1 VGACQSNVPTL
12 SVLPAAPGFFP
23 LDEQLALLP
32 GQFSPTLQAMLVRLS
47 AWMPFAQAAAFLHDF
62 AHVSVS
68 EGSAQRL
75 TYAAGS
81 ALVLQQTQATQQIL
95 RDLPLVPVP
104 SEPLQVSIDGA
115 MVPLVGGEWA
125 EVKTLAIGQVT
136 RRPGAKGSLETH
148 TSAITTFSR
157 MAEAELF
164 GSLATVEAHTRG
176 VTLARQV
183 VAVNDGAEWIQ
194 RVVDLHCPTATRIID
209 FPHAAQR
216 LSAIAA
222 AVWGE
227 GQEQAQ
233 AWFVRERHELRHN
246 GPEPVLAAIHQLQ
259 AEYPKAAAG
268 IAEHEQYLRKRVAML
283 DYPDFEAAGWP
294 IGSGIVESANKLVVE
309 ARLKGAGMHWARRR
323 VNPMV
328 ALRNLVCNE
337 RWQSGWAG
345 IAATLRQEV
354 QSRRKVQGS
363 SLVIPA
369 ARPKRLAS
377 PQPGGKA
384 HPPPAT
390 HPWRKPTLAGGR
402 TYLERRRAAQ
412 G

>member
-1 VGACQSNVPTL
+1 MV
-12 SVLPAAPGFFP
+12 PGFFP

-47 AWMPFAQAAAFLHDF
+47 AWMPFAQAAAFLRDF

-75 TYAAGS
+75 SYAAGS
-81 ALVLQQTQATQQIL
+81 TLVVQQTLAAQQIL
-95 RDLPLVPVP
+95 LDLPPVPLP

-125 EVKTLAIGQVT
+125 EVKTMAIGQVT
-136 RRPGAKGSLETH
+136 RRPGTQGNLETH

-164 GSLATVEAHTRG
+164 GSLATVEAHTRAL
-176 VTLARQV
+176 TLARQV

-194 RVVDLHCPTATRIID
+194 RVVDLHCPTAVRVID

-222 AVWGE
+222 VVWGE
-227 GQEQAQ
+227 GQGQAQ
-233 AWFVRERHELRHN
+233 AWFVRERHNLRHS
-246 GPEPVLAAIHQLQ
+246 GPEPVLAAIRQLRAQ
-259 AEYPKAAAG
+259 YPDAAAG
-268 IAEHEQYLRKRVAML
+268 ISEHEQYLRKRVAML

-294 IGSGIVESANKLVVE
+294 IGSGCVESANKLVVE
-309 ARLKGAGMHWARRR
+309 ARLKGAGMHWARKR

-328 ALRNLVCNE
+328 ALRNLVCND
-337 RWQSGWAG
+337 RWQNGWAG
-345 IAATLRQEV
+345 IAASLRQEA
-354 QSRRKVQGS
+354 QSRRRAQTNS
-363 SLVIPA
+363 MAIPA
-369 ARPKRLAS
+369 TKSKRLAS
-377 PQPGGKA
+377 PQAGGKA
-384 HPPPAT
+384 HPPSAT

-402 TYLERRRAAQ
+402 AYLQRQRAAQ